1 MSAIDVDRDTAHQAA
16 QRELDKPIYPKGS
29 LTQRLYEWIHEL
41 LFRLIEKGSSV
52 PGGWFTISVLCVLLV
67 VAIVV
72 TIRVIRLTIRTQ
84 RVGDYQLF
92 DTGQLSA
99 DQHRAIAERFAVEGN
114 WAAAIRHRLRAV
126 ARGLEEARILDPAP
140 GRTAN
145 ELATDAGAHLP
156 HLATELSAAATE
168 FNDVTYGERQG
179 TPAGYQLIA
188 GLDEHLRSRSTA
200 ANRPWPDQRG
210 SLNQWAQVR

>member
-29 LTQRLYEWIHEL
+29 LTQRLYEWIHDL

-52 PGGWFTISVLCVLLV
+52 PGGWFTLSVLFVLLV

-72 TIRVIRLTIRTQ
+72 TIRVVRLTIRTQ
-84 RVGDYQLF
+84 RGGDYQLF

-114 WAAAIRHRLRAV
+114 WSAAIRHRLRAV

-145 ELATDAGAHLP
+145 ELATDAGARLP
-156 HLATELSAAATE
+156 HLASELSEAATT
-168 FNDVTYGERQG
+168 FNDVTYGERPG
-179 TPAGYQLIA
+179 TPAAYRLIA
-188 GLDEHLRSRSTA
+188 NLDEHLRSRSTA
-200 ANRPWPDQRG
+200 NRPTPDQPA
-210 SLNQWAQVR
+210 SLNPSAQVR

>member
-1 MSAIDVDRDTAHQAA
+1 MSAIDVDRDSAHQAA

-29 LTQRLYEWIHEL
+29 LTQRLYEWIHDL

-52 PGGWFTISVLCVLLV
+52 PGGWFTLSVLFVLLV

-72 TIRVIRLTIRTQ
+72 TIRVVRLTIRNQ
-84 RVGDYQLF
+84 RGGDYQLF
-92 DTGQLSA
+92 DAGQLSA

-145 ELATDAGAHLP
+145 ELATDAGACLP
-156 HLATELSAAATE
+156 HLASELSEAATA
-168 FNDVTYGERQG
+168 FNDVTYGERPG
-179 TPAGYQLIA
+179 TPAAYQLIA
-188 GLDEHLRSRSTA
+188 DLDEHLRSRSA
-200 ANRPWPDQRG
+200 ANPPGPEQPA
-210 SLNQWAQVR
+210 SLNPWAQVR